1 MASISV
7 PTIAAVG
14 SEAAADGAAAATA
27 AAAASATAA
36 TVGTA
41 AGTAALTASTTASL
55 ATAAAGVSAA
65 APTLGAIAG
74 AGGSLFSTLASG
86 ASLLT
91 GAVGAYGQHQAGVAQ
106 KNDDAMRAR
115 QAGLDAAQKQIG
127 IRQNMLSALASQNA
141 AAGQG
146 GIGTGG
152 SFGANVN
159 RQITQ
164 NQNDLLA
171 LSADTSAQQAQ
182 YGAAGA
188 NAAATGNI
196 KAGQSLLD
204 TAGNNGQNWANV
216 AGAL

>member
-55 ATAAAGVSAA
+55 ATAAAG
-65 APTLGAIAG
+65 
-74 AGGSLFSTLASG
+74 GSMFSTLASG

>member
-1 MASISV
+1 MNAL
-7 PTIAAVG
+7 G
-14 SEAAADGAAAATA
+14 SGAIGAAAATA

-55 ATAAAGVSAA
+55 ATAAAG
-65 APTLGAIAG
+65 
-74 AGGSLFSTLASG
+74 GSMFSTLASG

-159 RQITQ
+159 RQISQ

-171 LSADTSAQQAQ
+171 LSADTSGQQQQYGQQA
-182 YGAAGA
+182 
-188 NAAATGNI
+188 AAATQGGNLG
-196 KAGQSLLD
+196 AGLSLLD
-204 TAGNNGQNWANV
+204 SGSKFASG
-216 AGAL
+216 LS

>member
-1 MASISV
+1 MGSISI
-7 PTIAAVG
+7 PTISAIG
-14 SEAAADGAAAATA
+14 AADASA
-27 AAAASATAA
+27 AAAASASAAAAAA
-36 TVGTA
+36 TVGTT
-41 AGTAALTASTTASL
+41 AGTAALTASTAASL
-55 ATAAAGVSAA
+55 GTAAAGV
-65 APTLGAIAG
+65 GAIA
-74 AGGSLFSTLASG
+74 AGGSMFSTLASG

-106 KNDDAMRAR
+106 KNDAAMRAR